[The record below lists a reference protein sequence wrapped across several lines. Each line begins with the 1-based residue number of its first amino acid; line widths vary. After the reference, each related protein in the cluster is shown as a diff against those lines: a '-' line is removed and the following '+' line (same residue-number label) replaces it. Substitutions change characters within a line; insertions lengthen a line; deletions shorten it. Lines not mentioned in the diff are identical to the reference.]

1 MRSPANL
8 TTFRKLAT
16 DYILHLQDCWVHA
29 TVSHFNMYQ
38 EATMTYPRQQLASSS
53 NGPQFQG
60 EHYRKLYTSFSLFQ
74 LLYLPED
81 GVDDVPVGD
90 ELLEWLNTH
99 FIEPST
105 EEGDQLSSI
114 ERPWEDELFWPYLI
128 R

>member
-1 MRSPANL
+1 M
-8 TTFRKLAT
+8 
-16 DYILHLQDCWVHA
+16 
-29 TVSHFNMYQ
+29 
-38 EATMTYPRQQLASSS
+38 SSS
-53 NGPQFQG
+53 NGPQFPG
-60 EHYRKLYTSFSLFQ
+60 EHYRALYTSFSLFQ

-81 GVDDVPVGD
+81 GVEDVPVGD